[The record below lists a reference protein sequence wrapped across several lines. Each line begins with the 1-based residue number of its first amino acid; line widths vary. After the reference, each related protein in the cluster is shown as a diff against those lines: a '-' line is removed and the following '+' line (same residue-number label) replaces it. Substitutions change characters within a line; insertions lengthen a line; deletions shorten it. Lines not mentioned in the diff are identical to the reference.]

1 MNAVET
7 MSFDHLLTDSE
18 NGCMSDPRAIE
29 SRMRRLARIP
39 MIEYMLGFEA
49 DATRMFDSL
58 RIPLRDR
65 DEISLGCMALFLSAA
80 FSLSSESELTEDA
93 MRLFGE
99 PLVHIGRM
107 RRKISDEDARRLSFK
122 RIDVRET
129 ELIPGIESSPYGL
142 LQEVLMTF
150 DEPAH
155 AQKPIEAVPL
165 SELIE
170 RAVFEDCPSSPK
182 CDFGNRRISAAFN
195 IDAHCFINM
204 VERVCGSENMLDRYC
219 EIIRPDGDLIDLVHD
234 LLDDKPDFELLIELV
249 DECNG
254 DSKHSISSEEIC
266 ISPNP
271 KRIDNPVGLFHD
283 LFVAP
288 LALFWRQATGEV

>member
-7 MSFDHLLTDSE
+7 MSLDHLLTDSK
-18 NGCMSDPRAIE
+18 NGCMNDSRAIE
-29 SRMRRLARIP
+29 SRMRRLAQMP
-39 MIEYMLGFEA
+39 MTEYMLGFEA

-58 RIPLRDR
+58 RIPLKDR

-80 FSLSSESELTEDA
+80 YSLSSESKLTEDA

-99 PLVHIGRM
+99 PLAHIGRM
-107 RRKISDEDARRLSFK
+107 RRRFRDEDTSRLSFK
-122 RIDVRET
+122 RIDVHEA

-142 LQEVLMTF
+142 LQEILMNLG
-150 DEPAH
+150 EPAH

-170 RAVFEDCPSSPK
+170 RAVFEDCPSSSK

-195 IDAHCFINM
+195 IDAYCFIDM
-204 VERVCGSENMLDRYC
+204 VERACGSERMLDRYC
-219 EIIRPDGDLIDLVHD
+219 EIIHLDGDLIDLVHG
-234 LLDDKPDFELLIELV
+234 LLDDKPDFETLIELV
-249 DECNG
+249 EECNG
-254 DSKHSISSEEIC
+254 DFEDSSYSEEIC

-271 KRIDNPVGLFHD
+271 KRMDDPIGLFHD
-283 LFVAP
+283 LFIAP
-288 LALFWRQATGEV
+288 LALFWRQATGER